1 MSLDPT
7 DHLVGRLCHDRKVI
21 VVAGEALVDLVM
33 DPDGVVNATL
43 GGAPFNAARAAARL
57 GATVQFLGA
66 LSDDRFG
73 TLLRHKLVSDGVG
86 VKDAPSTRRPTTL
99 AVAEIYPSGG
109 AQYQFYIDGTSA
121 PLLTTSDVGSI
132 PSDPDVFFTGG
143 LGLVLRPMA
152 DSIVAQIE
160 RISGT
165 TIVFVDVNCRPPVIA
180 DRSAYL
186 TRVERIMPRVDVV
199 KVSDEDLDYL
209 LPGVE
214 TLAAARQLLARGP
227 AAIVVTHGATATLVA
242 TADGSEEVAVPPPA
256 APIVDTI
263 GAGDTFGAA
272 LITAWSESGANRRD
286 LRGDGALAALTAAV
300 NAAHVAATVVV
311 TRRGADPPW
320 RHELPDTW
328 PT

>member
-1 MSLDPT
+1 M
-7 DHLVGRLCHDRKVI
+7 
-21 VVAGEALVDLVM
+21 AGEALVDLVM
-33 DPDGVVNATL
+33 DPDGVVNPAL

-57 GATVQFLGA
+57 GATVQFVGA

-73 TLLRHKLVSDGVG
+73 TMLSRELVSDGVS
-86 VKDAPSTRRPTTL
+86 VEHAPCTGRPTTL
-99 AVAEIYPSGG
+99 AVAEIDPSGS
-109 AQYQFYIDGTSA
+109 AKYNFYIEGTSA
-121 PLLTTSDVGSI
+121 PLLTASDVDSI
-132 PSDPDVFFTGG
+132 PSDPDIFFAGG
-143 LGLVLRPMA
+143 LGLVLQPMA

-160 RISGT
+160 RVSGA

-180 DRSAYL
+180 DHAAYL
-186 TRVERIMPRVDVV
+186 ARLERIMPRVDVV

-214 TLAAARQLLARGP
+214 TPAAARQLLARGP

-242 TADGSEEVAVPPPA
+242 TRDGSEEVEVPPLS

-272 LITAWSESGANRRD
+272 LITAWSESGADRRD
-286 LRGDGALAALTAAV
+286 LRGDGVLAALTAAV
-300 NAAHVAATVVV
+300 NAAHIAAAAVV